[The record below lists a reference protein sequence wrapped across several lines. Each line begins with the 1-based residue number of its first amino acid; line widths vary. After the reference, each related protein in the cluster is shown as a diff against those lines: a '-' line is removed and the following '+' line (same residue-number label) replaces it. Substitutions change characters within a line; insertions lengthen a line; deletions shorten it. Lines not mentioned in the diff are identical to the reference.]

1 MFQQPHRGAYCN
13 KEGRCFALSLRRT
26 VTEIGQTLGATED
39 QILKVHEQATKLA
52 EQGYDFVT
60 AQASLQMLFLEEM
73 GRLPSYFTI
82 LNYWSTQGYSLVG
95 KKTTRFIEASV
106 RIEVSGA
113 IYHEAA
119 SGDGPLNALDNA
131 FRKAVK
137 KSHSYREIENVV
149 LDDYV
154 VRTVKSQKRSKSNDS
169 GTSARVV
176 VVVEAS
182 LGEASWK
189 STAVGEDVVFAS
201 WEALLQAYTFG
212 LILQNIQVA

>member
-1 MFQQPHRGAYCN
+1 M
-13 KEGRCFALSLRRT
+13 
-26 VTEIGQTLGATED
+26 VTETGQTIGATED

-60 AQASLQMLFLEEM
+60 AQASLQMLFLKEM
-73 GRLPSYFTI
+73 GRLPHYFNI
-82 LNYWSTQGYSLVG
+82 LNYWSTQGYSLMG

-119 SGDGPLNALDNA
+119 AGDGPLNALDNA

-137 KSHSYREIENVV
+137 KSQRYGEIENVV
-149 LDDYV
+149 LDNYA
-154 VRTVKSQKRSKSNDS
+154 VRSVKGSKKSKIKDS
-169 GTSARVV
+169 GTSACVV
-176 VVVEAS
+176 VVIEAS
-182 LGEASWK
+182 LREGSWK
-189 STAVGEDVVFAS
+189 TTAVGEDVVFTS

-212 LILQNIQVA
+212 LILQNVQVA